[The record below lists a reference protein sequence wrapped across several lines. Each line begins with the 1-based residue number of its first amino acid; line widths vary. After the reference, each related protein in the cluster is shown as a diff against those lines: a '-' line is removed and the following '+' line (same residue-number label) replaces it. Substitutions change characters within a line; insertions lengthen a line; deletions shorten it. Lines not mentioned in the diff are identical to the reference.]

1 MFILNLIFY
10 PILYLYLNK
19 NVQAI
24 TINTVAIGY
33 YGREDIYRFMTNEF
47 NNYSKENNLNITLS
61 LNTFTPENSTQEI
74 RDYESTLEILFKKGS
89 NKYDFIIYDNVY
101 TPKFCPYLLNL
112 NKYIPKNHIDTY
124 NSQILSNVG
133 SCKNEIVGLPVILDF
148 TLLYSNRKLLNKYK
162 KNIPTTWNELLETAS
177 YILEKE
183 KQLNNTDIMG
193 FSGLINGKIKKKRI
207 KNIIIN
213 N

>member
-1 MFILNLIFY
+1 
-10 PILYLYLNK
+10 
-19 NVQAI
+19 
-24 TINTVAIGY
+24 
-33 YGREDIYRFMTNEF
+33 MTNEF

-112 NKYIPKNHIDTY
+112 NKYIPKIHIDTY

-133 SCKNEIVGLPVILDF
+133 SCKNEIVGLV
-148 TLLYSNRKLLNKYK
+148 
-162 KNIPTTWNELLETAS
+162 
-177 YILEKE
+177 
-183 KQLNNTDIMG
+183 
-193 FSGLINGKIKKKRI
+193 
-207 KNIIIN
+207 IIIN
-213 N
+213 SF

>member
-1 MFILNLIFY
+1 
-10 PILYLYLNK
+10 
-19 NVQAI
+19 AI

-148 TLLYSNRKLLNKYK
+148 TLLYSNRKLLNIYK

-177 YILEKE
+177 YILEK
-183 KQLNNTDIMG
+183 
-193 FSGLINGKIKKKRI
+193 
-207 KNIIIN
+207 
-213 N
+213 